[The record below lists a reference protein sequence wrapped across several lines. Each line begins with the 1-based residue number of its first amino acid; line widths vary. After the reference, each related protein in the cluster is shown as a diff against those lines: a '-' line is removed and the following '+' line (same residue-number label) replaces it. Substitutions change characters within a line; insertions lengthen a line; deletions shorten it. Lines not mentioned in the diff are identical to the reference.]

1 MVKAPAPAHNK
12 TGKAKKKWSKG
23 KVKEKSNNT
32 VILDKQTCDKIYKDV
47 LSYRFISI
55 SVFVDRFKING
66 SLARKALKTLFDE
79 GIIKKVGLH
88 HAQTIYTRATPE

>member
-1 MVKAPAPAHNK
+1 MVKAATSAHNK
-12 TGKAKKKWSKG
+12 AGKAKKKWSKG
-23 KVKEKSNNT
+23 KVKDKSNNT
-32 VILDKQTCDKIYKDV
+32 VILDKQTYDRLYKDV

-66 SLARKALKTLFDE
+66 SLARKALKALFEE
-79 GIIKKVGLH
+79 GIIKKVDIH